1 MFEVALR
8 TEECVMTTTDVST
21 QQVLVCGASFAG
33 LTTAIWMQRLG
44 YDVTVVEKARGLR
57 KGGTPVDLTDDVMA
71 ILDRMGV
78 LAAVQARALPPR
90 LTTFAHLDGTPIAT
104 LGPEAAATDGAED
117 DAPRH
122 DGVEIHRDDLLDIL
136 FAALGDTT
144 EVVFGESITDLT
156 ETREGVR
163 ADFRSGR
170 SREFAMVLGCDGL
183 HSTVRRLTFGPEAEF
198 SRFLHHYAS
207 VTVVDGA
214 LLEPWTTR
222 IQNAPGMTLVANA
235 YGSTSDV
242 IFVFR
247 AEAEIGYDHHDLEEQ
262 KRIVLEHV
270 AGAGA
275 PFTDVL
281 GAALGADDFY
291 FDKLSQIH
299 MPAWSSGRVVLVG
312 DAAYCPSPAA
322 GMGGSTAIL
331 GATALHDALADT
343 GGDVAAAFSSYERAF
358 RPIAEEIQ
366 ADVLSFGLPMI
377 FPDTAEA
384 IAARDARL
392 VEQR

>member
-1 MFEVALR
+1 MLMVALR
-8 TEECVMTTTDVST
+8 TEEWAMTTVDGCT

-33 LTTAIWMQRLG
+33 LTMAIWMQRLG
-44 YDVTVVEKARGLR
+44 YDVTVIEKAAGLR

-78 LAAVQARALPPR
+78 LAAVRARALPPR
-90 LTTFAHLDGTPIAT
+90 RTTFAHLDGTPIAT
-104 LGPEAAATDGAED
+104 LGPEKAAADGADD
-117 DAPRH
+117 DALRH

-136 FAALGDTT
+136 LAALGEDVK
-144 EVVFGESITDLT
+144 VVFGESVTGLMQND
-156 ETREGVR
+156 ERVR
-163 ADFRSGR
+163 VDFRSGQ
-170 SREFAMVLGCDGL
+170 SCEFAMVLGCDGL
-183 HSTVRRLTFGPEAEF
+183 HSTVRRLAFGSEVGF
-198 SRFLHHYAS
+198 SRFLHHYTS
-207 VTVVDGA
+207 VTAVEGA
-214 LLEPWTTR
+214 LVEPWTTR
-222 IQNAPGMTLVANA
+222 IQNAPGMTLVVNA
-235 YGSTSDV
+235 YESTSDV

-247 AEAEIGYDHHDLEEQ
+247 AEAEIGHDHHDLEEQ
-262 KRIVLEHV
+262 KKLVREHV

-281 GAALGADDFY
+281 GTALGDDNFY

-299 MPAWSSGRVVLVG
+299 MPTWSSERVALVG

-331 GATALHDALADT
+331 GAAALHDAFAHS
-343 GGDVAAAFSSYERAF
+343 GGDVAAAFSAYERSF

-384 IAARDARL
+384 IAVRNARL
-392 VEQR
+392 LEQT